1 MSKGRDMATYELPEL
16 PYDYSALEPHCSAEL
31 LELHHAKHHAAY
43 VKKANELID
52 MLADGEDLPI
62 GFERA
67 LAFNVAGHHL
77 HSLFWTCMSPDGGS
91 APEGELA
98 AAIKDGFG
106 SVERLKEHVDRVVE
120 TTMGSG
126 WAAVAW
132 DSLGQRLHV
141 LGVHDH
147 QGDQLL
153 GATPIFVV
161 DGWEHAYYLDHRN
174 DKEAWL
180 RAFWQMADWEAASDR
195 FAAAS
200 RASPDAS

>member
-1 MSKGRDMATYELPEL
+1 MPTYELPDL
-16 PYDYSALEPHCSAEL
+16 PYDYSALEPNYSAEL

-43 VKKANELID
+43 VNKANDLLD
-52 MLADGEDLPI
+52 MLGEGGELPI

-77 HSLFWTCMSPDGGS
+77 HTLFWTCMAPDGGG
-91 APEGELA
+91 APDGELA

-106 SVERLKEHVDRVVE
+106 SFESLKDHIDRVVE

-132 DSLGQRLHV
+132 DQLGQRLHV

-147 QGDQLL
+147 QSDQLL

-161 DGWEHAYYLDHRN
+161 DAWEHAYYLDHRN
-174 DKEAWL
+174 DKAGWMQ
-180 RAFWQMADWEAASDR
+180 AFWRMADWDSAGTRFLDATAST
-195 FAAAS
+195 S
-200 RASPDAS
+200 